1 MDLGLLQ
8 VGSSAAVYA
17 KLTDSVNNH
26 CNLCSSFKNVSDSD
40 IVKEKEKYES
50 IKNKVFARENKQK
63 DEQKAQKIRIKLL

>member
-1 MDLGLLQ
+1 MDLGLLP
-8 VGSSAAVYA
+8 VGSSAVVYS

-40 IVKEKEKYES
+40 IVKVKEKYES

-63 DEQKAQKIRIKLL
+63 DKQKAQKIRIELL